1 MKVAVK
7 KQSNKHHSNLLE
19 NFFVIYAKIMI
30 EISVMIITLTETLGI
45 IHKLGFQDN
54 FYKTPKVTIS
64 SVVLTKYI

>member
-19 NFFVIYAKIMI
+19 NFFVIYAKIM
-30 EISVMIITLTETLGI
+30 ISVMIITLTETLGI